1 MSGLNSVYNNVT
13 FALRLHSN
21 AMFALQEQ
29 AATGSRINRASDD
42 PSAAYRVL
50 GLNSQQRYQANFI
63 DNINRAIDTQTL
75 ASEILLKI
83 SPILIEAKSSLTGI
97 LNGINGQS
105 GRDMLADQIDD
116 VLEQMVSFANTKNV
130 NEYIF
135 GGENTSSIPYVVQ
148 RNENGEIARVTY
160 QGSTDGRNIEL
171 APGVQSDITFAG
183 NDVFRSDD
191 RQDPVFYGTTGAG
204 AGSGTSN
211 VRGDFWLTV
220 THDGSNYI
228 LSIDGGTTEVTV
240 PSSGDISNIAVTNAD
255 GQVFYVDATSIT
267 ETGMERVRIP
277 GTYDIF
283 NALISTRDLLRNP
296 NGISDA
302 TLSDMVDEAA
312 ASLEQIRTDIV
323 EKDSSIGTK
332 INFLESLKD
341 NIENLKTNGGDE
353 VALLQDADIAQVAI
367 DLSRRQTL
375 YEMSLS
381 VAGKLMSMSL
391 LDFLQ

>member
-13 FALRLHSN
+13 FALKLHSN

-42 PSAAYRVL
+42 PSSAYRVL

-83 SPILIEAKSSLTGI
+83 SPIIIELKSNLTGI

-116 VLEQMVSFANTKNV
+116 ILEQMVSFANTKNV

-135 GGENTSSIPYVVQ
+135 GGENTTSAPYVVR
-148 RNENGEIARVTY
+148 RNDSGEITSITY
-160 QGSTDGRNIEL
+160 QGSIDGRNIEI
-171 APGVQSDITFAG
+171 ASGVESDITFAG
-183 NDVFRSDD
+183 NDIFRSDD
-191 RQDPVFYGTTGAG
+191 RQDPVFYGSTGAA
-204 AGSGTSN
+204 AGTGTSN
-211 VRGDFWLTV
+211 VRGDLWLTV
-220 THDGSNYI
+220 RHDGTNYI

-240 PSSGDISNIAVTNAD
+240 PSSGDISNIAVTNAN
-255 GQVFYVDATSIT
+255 GEVFYVDATNIT
-267 ETGMERVRIP
+267 ETGTERVRIP

-283 NALISTRDLLRNP
+283 NILMSTRDLLRNP
-296 NGISDA
+296 NGISED
-302 TLSDMVDEAA
+302 TLGNLVAEAA
-312 ASLEQIRTDIV
+312 TSLEQIRTGIV

-341 NIENLKTNGGDE
+341 NIENLKINGEDE
-353 VALLQDADIAQVAI
+353 VAMLQDADIAQIAI

-391 LDFLQ
+391 LDFLR